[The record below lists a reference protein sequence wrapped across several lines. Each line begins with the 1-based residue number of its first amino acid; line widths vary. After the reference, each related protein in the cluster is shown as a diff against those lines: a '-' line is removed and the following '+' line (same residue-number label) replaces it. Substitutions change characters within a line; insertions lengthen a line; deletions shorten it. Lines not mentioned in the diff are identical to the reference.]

1 MKIRIASYNVENL
14 FHRTAILNLPDS
26 QQIDALLQ
34 QVRQLQHLL
43 EQPQYD
49 DALKDQVFRLSI
61 VLRPYIDIRT
71 DAGTLGRWKKEDA
84 GTGFRIN
91 KSCRGRGD
99 WIGEIVFKAQEFSS
113 QQRKNTGKIISLLN
127 ADILCAV
134 EVENMDVLRDFN
146 NQVLG
151 EHKFSQFVMIDSP
164 NDPRGIDVACLTR
177 YRIAQLRTHI
187 FDAGKRFDPVFSR
200 DCLEV
205 TLDAGLKQPIYILC
219 NHFKSQSGQTEEER
233 QRGAEKRRDQAE
245 RVAEIVQQTYDLK
258 KDYVVILGD
267 LNEDSSNPWHSL
279 APLFSLSDLHPVIDP
294 ERPEKE
300 RYTYYFAGGKKG
312 ARLNQLDYIFL
323 SAPLHQAV
331 VEWGIERRG
340 IYNIDKIAAK
350 EGAEPV
356 TPLPEVT
363 SWDTAASDHAAL
375 WVEVDIT

>member
-26 QQIDALLQ
+26 QQIDALLE
-34 QVRQLQHLL
+34 QVRQLQQLL

-49 DALKDQVFRLSI
+49 DALKDKVFRLSI

-71 DAGTLGRWKKEDA
+71 DAGTLGRWKKEEA

-99 WIGEIVFKAQEFSS
+99 WIGEIVFKSQEFSS
-113 QQRKNTGKIISLLN
+113 QQRKNTGKIITLLN

-146 NQVLG
+146 SQVLG
-151 EHKFSQFVMIDSP
+151 KKKFNQFVMIDSP

-177 YRIAQLRTHI
+177 YRISQLRTHI
-187 FDAGKRFDPVFSR
+187 FDAGKQFDPVFSR

-233 QRGAEKRRDQAE
+233 QRGAQKRRDQSE

-267 LNEDSSNPWHSL
+267 LNEDSSNPWQSL
-279 APLFSLSDLHPVIDP
+279 APLFSLPDLHPVIDP

-300 RYTYYFAGGKKG
+300 RYTYYFSGGKKG

-331 VEWGIERRG
+331 VAWGIERRG

-356 TPLPEVT
+356 IPLPEVT